1 MSIILASKS
10 PRRKFILSKLGI
22 PFKIVHSNFTEDE
35 CTVKET
41 PSDYTMRLAKGKA
54 SNLTTNTCK
63 DLIIGADTIVV
74 LNDKILGKPKDHKEA
89 KKHLLDLSGK
99 THSVITGV
107 SIIYSCKNINYSF
120 YSKTN
125 VTFHDLNEKDKN
137 MYIKSNNP
145 MDKAGSYGIQD
156 YSSIFVENINGCY
169 FNVVGFPLA
178 QFYLEINKL
187 GVNLDEIK

>member
-10 PRRKFILSKLGI
+10 PRRKSILSKLEI
-22 PFKIVHSNFTEDE
+22 PFKVIQSNFTEDE
-35 CTVKET
+35 HTGKEK
-41 PSDYTMRLAKGKA
+41 PSNYTMRLAKGKA
-54 SNLTTNTCK
+54 SNVALNFPN
-63 DLIIGADTIVV
+63 DLIIGADTTVV
-74 LNDKILGKPKDHKEA
+74 LNDKILGKPKTHKDA
-89 KKHLLDLSGK
+89 KNHLLHLSGK

-107 SIIYSCKNINYSF
+107 TVIYNSKNISYSF
-120 YSKTN
+120 YSKTD
-125 VTFHDLNEKDKN
+125 VTFYILNKLDID
-137 MYIKSNNP
+137 MYVKSNSS

-156 YSSIFVENINGCY
+156 YSSIFVKKINGCY